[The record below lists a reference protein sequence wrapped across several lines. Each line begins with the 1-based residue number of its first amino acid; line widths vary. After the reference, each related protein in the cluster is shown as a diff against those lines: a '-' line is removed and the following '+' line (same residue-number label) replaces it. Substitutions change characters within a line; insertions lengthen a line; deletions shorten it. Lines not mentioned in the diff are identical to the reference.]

1 MNKGIY
7 KQLIAILF
15 LGFLSTYAVEIK
27 AEESCNYS
35 TRKEYKRC
43 KKEGANSIPKY
54 PIENF
59 HADASPMVEN
69 ISSVNN
75 SAIGEIYEVFEFKAY
90 EKDKLQVSS
99 GTKSVGFMYGLSWR
113 NNWINKTTF
122 DINTQRIISLK
133 KYDIHSRSKSL
144 LTRKYNFKYID
155 NYGEVKSIKFE
166 QFLRKKKNIVFDMI
180 GDYLLSVS
188 NLKWGEEISA
198 ESKIEKI
205 LKENEKF
212 LTITKSII
220 FESNNLPSKCF
231 MAKDS
236 EYPELT
242 QRYKKIYKTIT
253 PLRPKINLPPAS
265 DLKPICS

>member
-1 MNKGIY
+1 MRIK
-7 KQLIAILF
+7 LITFILIGLF
-15 LGFLSTYAVEIK
+15 SNFYGEIK
-27 AEESCNYS
+27 SEEACYYT
-35 TRKEYKRC
+35 TRQDYKKC
-43 KKEGANSIPKY
+43 KKEGGNFLPKY

-59 HADASPMVEN
+59 HADAIPMVEKVSA
-69 ISSVNN
+69 INN
-75 SAIGEIYEVFEFKAY
+75 SDIGRIYEVFEFKAY
-90 EKDKLQVSS
+90 EKDKLQVSY

-113 NNWINKTTF
+113 NNWITKTIF
-122 DINTQRIISLK
+122 DINTKRIISLK
-133 KYDIHSRSKSL
+133 KNDMPTRSKSL

-166 QFLRKKKNIVFDMI
+166 QFLWKKKNIVFDMI

-253 PLRPKINLPPAS
+253 PLRAKINLPPAY

>member
-15 LGFLSTYAVEIK
+15 LGFLSTYAGEIK

-43 KKEGANSIPKY
+43 KKEGVNSIPKY

-133 KYDIHSRSKSL
+133 KYDIPSRSKAL
-144 LTRKYNFKYID
+144 LFRKYNLKYID
-155 NYGEVKSIKFE
+155 NYGEVKSIKFD
-166 QFLRKKKNIVFDMI
+166 QILFKNKNTVFDMI
-180 GDYLLSVS
+180 GDYLLYVS

-212 LTITKSII
+212 LNITKGLI
-220 FESNNLPSKCF
+220 FESNNSPSKCF
-231 MAKDS
+231 IAKDS
-236 EYPELT
+236 KYPELSA
-242 QRYKKIYKTIT
+242 RYRELYGTINT
-253 PLRPKINLPPAS
+253 FRAKLDLPPS
-265 DLKPICS
+265 TDLKPICN